1 MEHQLHSGSKLSL
14 INGRSETIKTPV
26 TIKPDQVDA
35 VVSQLPALL
44 QTTLILEELVP
55 LFETQLRQLMHFD
68 SFHYHHQ
75 AMNCH
80 IDIADQRHHRCN
92 YTLDLNG
99 QYLGELSLTRRHKF
113 SDAQIALLEEL
124 LCQLVYPLRN
134 CLLYKQAL
142 LSALHDELTG
152 LGNRAAYDKSLQR
165 EVELAQRQTTPLS
178 LIVLD
183 IDNFKQINDRYGHST
198 GDQALKALS
207 RTINQSMRRSD
218 MAFRFGGE
226 EFVLVLS
233 NTDASAATI
242 VAERLRQAVA
252 DSHCTDNTKTFRFTV
267 SIGVAELEV
276 DEQAYHLFER
286 ADMALYQAKQT
297 GRNLTVCAPSA
308 QTM

>member
-1 MEHQLHSGSKLSL
+1 MEHQLHSGNKLSL
-14 INGRSETIKTPV
+14 IQGKARTVDTPI
-26 TIKPDQVDA
+26 IKPAQIDNVLGR
-35 VVSQLPALL
+35 LPSLL
-44 QTTLILEELVP
+44 QTTLILEELLP
-55 LFETQLRQLMHFD
+55 LFKEQLQQILHFD
-68 SFHYHHQ
+68 SFHYQHQ

-80 IDIADQRHHRCN
+80 IDSADPRHHRCN

-113 SDAQIALLEEL
+113 SDAQIELLEEL

-152 LGNRAAYDKSLQR
+152 LGNRAAYEKSLQR
-165 EVELAQRQTTPLS
+165 EIELAQRQNTPLS

-183 IDNFKQINDRYGHST
+183 IDNFKHINDSYGHNS
-198 GDQALKALS
+198 GDQALRTLS
-207 RTINQSMRRSD
+207 TTITQSLRRSD

-226 EFVLVLS
+226 EFVLLLS
-233 NTDASAATI
+233 NTDARAATI

-252 DSHCTDNTKTFRFTV
+252 DTRCIDTTKTFGFTISV
-267 SIGVAELEV
+267 GVAELET

-297 GRNLTVCAPSA
+297 GRNLTVCAPSV
-308 QTM
+308 QSM

>member
-1 MEHQLHSGSKLSL
+1 MEQQLHRGSKLSL
-14 INGRSETIKTPV
+14 INGKSEAIKTPV
-26 TIKPDQVDA
+26 TITADQVDA
-35 VVSQLPALL
+35 LVSQLPALL
-44 QTTLILEELVP
+44 QTTLILEELLP
-55 LFETQLRQLMHFD
+55 LFENQLRQVMHFD
-68 SFHYHHQ
+68 SFHYQHH

-80 IDIADQRHHRCN
+80 IDNADQRHHRCN

-113 SDAQIALLEEL
+113 SHAQIALLEDI
-124 LCQLVYPLRN
+124 LCLLVYPLRN

-142 LSALHDELTG
+142 QSALHDELTG

-165 EVELAQRQTTPLS
+165 EIEMAQRQNTPLS

-183 IDNFKQINDRYGHST
+183 IDNFKHINDNYGHSS
-198 GDQALKALS
+198 GDQALRALS
-207 RTINQSMRRSD
+207 RTMTQSMRRSD

-233 NTDASAATI
+233 NTDASAATL
-242 VAERLRQAVA
+242 VAERLRLAVA
-252 DSHCTDNTKTFRFTV
+252 ESHCTDNTKTFHFTISV
-267 SIGVAELEV
+267 GVAELEA

-297 GRNLTVCAPSA
+297 GRNTTVCAPSVQA
-308 QTM
+308 M

>member
-1 MEHQLHSGSKLSL
+1 MEQQKQRGSKLSL
-14 INGRSETIKTPV
+14 INGKSETIKTPV
-26 TIKPDQVDA
+26 TIKPDDINA
-35 VVSQLPALL
+35 VATQLPVTL
-44 QTTLILEELVP
+44 QTTLILEELLP
-55 LFETQLRQLMHFD
+55 LFEKQLRQVMHFD

-80 IDIADQRHHRCN
+80 IDMADQRHHRCN

-113 SDAQIALLEEL
+113 SDAQIELLEEL
-124 LCQLVYPLRN
+124 LCLLVYPLKN

-142 LSALHDELTG
+142 QSAMQDELTG
-152 LGNRAAYDKSLQR
+152 LGNRAAYNTCLQR
-165 EVELAQRQTTPLS
+165 EIELAQRQNTPLS

-183 IDNFKQINDRYGHST
+183 IDNFKHINDNYGHNC

-207 RTINQSMRRSD
+207 QKMTKSMRRSD

-233 NTDASAATI
+233 NTNVSAAGI
-242 VAERLRQAVA
+242 VAERLRLAVA
-252 DSHCTDNTKTFRFTV
+252 ESNCTDHAKSFCFTISV
-267 SIGVAELEV
+267 GVAQLEAG
-276 DEQAYHLFER
+276 EQAFHLFER

-308 QTM
+308 QAM